1 MVNPPL
7 IKLQNTPF
15 YNMMKARFFCWNS
28 TKNCLSVVLALSFSG
43 HRVISS
49 VKDPRSPHAP
59 VNGAKT
65 ACISE
70 FGRRQWREKLGRGN
84 KGNKEFFIPSSAES
98 ACGNIHR
105 KLSSKNIIIFMARQR
120 GAMLECHRLL
130 CIRVQSI
137 VHQKVTEKQV
147 RQRK

>member
-15 YNMMKARFFCWNS
+15 YIMMKARFFCWNF
-28 TKNCLSVVLALSFSG
+28 TKNYVSVVLVFQ
-43 HRVISS
+43 
-49 VKDPRSPHAP
+49 RSPCNFYIIECQGSKISP

-65 ACISE
+65 ACINE

-84 KGNKEFFIPSSAES
+84 KGKKEFFIPSSAES

-105 KLSSKNIIIFMARQR
+105 KLSSKNIIIFMARQQ

-130 CIRVQSI
+130 CIRVQPI
-137 VHQKVTEKQV
+137 VHQKVPEKLV